1 MGRSRFDIISN
12 FDFPNS
18 LDFYFWETKKVQLQ
32 RTDFPSCRLRFVNGS
47 AHYYIKKRETQQ
59 SSGYDPLKYQ
69 FIASQKA
76 LVDNNDP
83 LLQND
88 PAPSQG
94 LYIPNRPNEFNTQ
107 YGWVFCERS
116 RTEGM
121 RLVDNRARQ
130 CGIEILLLSLCFQDQ
145 DVNPGPGRLSYINL
159 GQTFGEDMG
168 IRTLITDDCAKF
180 IGVRLP
186 PTRFLGSRN
195 QRISSKAVGYYLK
208 AAYNSGF
215 DYVVSKY
222 RCGASN
228 SDPWEWRTYEIADGE
243 NRRLVMEVRRQT
255 LFGGGYDTNVNTLL
269 DFMYFCKRR

>member
-1 MGRSRFDIISN
+1 MGVSRFDIISN

-18 LDFYFWETKKVQLQ
+18 LDFYFWETKKVELQ

-47 AHYYIKKRETQQ
+47 AYYYIKKRETRQ
-59 SSGYDPLKYQ
+59 SRGYDPLKYQ
-69 FIASQKA
+69 FIASRKA
-76 LVDNNDP
+76 LVDDNDP
-83 LLQND
+83 LLQRD
-88 PAPSQG
+88 PAQTG
-94 LYIPNRPNEFNTQ
+94 MPNRPNEFYSQ
-107 YGWVFCERS
+107 YGWVFCEKS
-116 RTEGM
+116 RTEGI

-168 IRTLITDDCAKF
+168 IQDRIRDDCVKF

-186 PTRFLGSRN
+186 PNRFLGSRN
-195 QRISSKAVGYYLK
+195 QRISSEAVGYYLK

-215 DYVVSKY
+215 DYVVSRY
-222 RCGASN
+222 RCGPSKD
-228 SDPWEWRTYEIADGE
+228 DPWEWRIYEIADGE
-243 NRRLVMEVRRQT
+243 NRRLVMEVRRRR
-255 LFGGGYDTNVNTLL
+255 LFGPATTVL